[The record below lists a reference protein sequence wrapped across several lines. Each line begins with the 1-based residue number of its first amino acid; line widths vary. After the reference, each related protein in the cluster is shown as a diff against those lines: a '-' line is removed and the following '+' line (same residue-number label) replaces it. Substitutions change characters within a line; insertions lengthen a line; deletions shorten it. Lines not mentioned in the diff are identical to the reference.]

1 MWPTR
6 GVASASSMWNFH
18 YKRKLKKN
26 RMKTKNNLRTF
37 SLCMLLSLLGF
48 ACSKPATYEDALKLY
63 EAGDYQKAIEM
74 LVPMCE
80 GDDSLSQKLL
90 VLCYDQTK
98 QYEEALKCML
108 PLAEKGECDMNY
120 LAGQYYANG
129 WGTVKD
135 LDKALECYRE
145 AGRHGNIQ
153 ALVRMGAIYAEKHD
167 NANARKCY
175 QIAAEQG
182 DVSACFLYGYYLYEG
197 IGGEADKEEG
207 LKWLKKAQEKGD
219 QNADKF
225 LKEHKL

>member
-1 MWPTR
+1 
-6 GVASASSMWNFH
+6 
-18 YKRKLKKN
+18 
-26 RMKTKNNLRTF
+26 MKTKNNLRTF

-167 NANARKCY
+167 DANARKCY

-197 IGGEADKEEG
+197 IVGEAEKEEG
-207 LKWLKKAQEKGD
+207 FKWL
-219 QNADKF
+219 
-225 LKEHKL
+225 